1 VELGGGNVGKYLGNL
16 KVSRQGDRFYVVIP
30 PLPVVRN
37 LAGTRKLDFT
47 AIPVVPEPCS
57 DNMLPEPVEISFR
70 AKITWVKRWDGA
82 AWYKL
87 NLPSRFNDVWDLVHK
102 CGGSVKLVLN
112 V

>member
-1 VELGGGNVGKYLGNL
+1 MAKYLGDL
-16 KVSRQGDRFYVVIP
+16 KVSRQGEDRFYVVVP

-37 LAGTRKLDFT
+37 LAGTRRLDFT
-47 AIPVVPEPCS
+47 AIPIVPDSCS
-57 DNMLPEPVEISFR
+57 DIMLPGPVEISFS
-70 AKITWVKRWDGA
+70 AKITYARRRDGA

-87 NLPSRFNDVWDLVHK
+87 NLPSRFNDVWSLLYK

>member
-1 VELGGGNVGKYLGNL
+1 MAKYLGDL
-16 KVSRQGDRFYVVIP
+16 KVSRQGEDRFYVVVP

-47 AIPVVPEPCS
+47 AIPIVPDSCS
-57 DNMLPEPVEISFR
+57 DIMLPEPVEISFS
-70 AKITWVKRWDGA
+70 AKITYVRRRDGA

-87 NLPSRFNDVWDLVHK
+87 NLPSRFNDVWSLVHK
-102 CGGSVKLVLN
+102 CGSSVKLVLN

>member
-1 VELGGGNVGKYLGNL
+1 VELGGGSIVKYLGNL
-16 KVSRQGDRFYVVIP
+16 KVSRQGDRFYVVVP

-37 LAGTRKLDFT
+37 LAGTRRLDFT
-47 AIPVVPEPCS
+47 AIPIVPDSCS
-57 DNMLPEPVEISFR
+57 DIMLPGPVEISFS
-70 AKITWVKRWDGA
+70 AKITYARRRDGA

-87 NLPSRFNDVWDLVHK
+87 NLPSRFNDMWSLLYK

>member
-1 VELGGGNVGKYLGNL
+1 MGKYLGDL
-16 KVSRQGDRFYVVIP
+16 KVSRQGRNRFYTVIP

-47 AIPVVPEPCS
+47 AIPMVPAPCS
-57 DNMLPEPVEISFR
+57 DIMLPEPVEISFS
-70 AKITWVKRWDGA
+70 AKITYVKRRDGV

-87 NLPSRFNDVWDLVHK
+87 NLPSRFNDVWGLVHK

>member
-1 VELGGGNVGKYLGNL
+1 MGKYLGNL
-16 KVSRQGDRFYVVIP
+16 KVSRQGDRFYVVVP

-37 LAGTRKLDFT
+37 LAGTRRLDFT
-47 AIPVVPEPCS
+47 AIPIVPDSCS
-57 DNMLPEPVEISFR
+57 DIMLLEPVEISFS
-70 AKITWVKRWDGA
+70 AKITYARRRDGA

-87 NLPSRFNDVWDLVHK
+87 NLPSRFNDVWSLLYK

>member
-1 VELGGGNVGKYLGNL
+1 MGKYLGNL
-16 KVSRQGDRFYVVIP
+16 KVSRQGDRFYVVVP

-37 LAGTRKLDFT
+37 LAGTRRLDFT
-47 AIPVVPEPCS
+47 AIPIVPDSCS
-57 DNMLPEPVEISFR
+57 DIMLPGPVEISFS
-70 AKITWVKRWDGA
+70 AKITYARRRDGA

-87 NLPSRFNDVWDLVHK
+87 NLPSRFNDVWSLLYK